1 MDTAASLN
9 ELERLDG
16 LLRKTDAARY
26 ALPAIVQALSVSSSS
41 VNGSTASAENPL
53 LGYRNA
59 VSRATSSLN
68 ELGQATD
75 AASGVLENVHS
86 DRT

>member
-1 MDTAASLN
+1 MDIATSLN

-26 ALPAIVQALSVSSSS
+26 ALPAIVQALSTSASS
-41 VNGSTASAENPL
+41 VNGSTAGSDNPL